1 VLKALFLEKASQ
13 LDDMETK
20 EREGK
25 DKEVFMKYALL
36 LAKVNAGKT
45 APNPWVGA
53 VLVKEGRIIGKGF
66 HKGAGFPHAEI
77 EAVDDA
83 IKRGFSPAGAELFV
97 SLQPCNS
104 YGRTPPCTLQIENYG
119 IEKVYFSLH
128 DPNLDQSNYRVNNFE
143 GGMLEDEGEKILLPY
158 IVSVKEK
165 RPYVIVKLALT
176 LDGKIA
182 DLEGNSKYLTSQKS
196 LQLVHIL
203 RARTNFILVGKNTV
217 KKDNPYLDT
226 RNLPSQYVRKIRK
239 IKMQVCGEYPNPVKI
254 VLGFPSY
261 ADSLNILKG
270 NNVVF
275 FVEEKDKNLIIS
287 EFFKSEFI
295 KSKENVSFLFQKE
308 KSVKEVLDF
317 VFQMG
322 GMVLLVEGGIKVVW
336 EFLKDGV
343 VDELW
348 LFFAPKIFGG
358 GKGFDFPDAFR
369 LGNHLN
375 PKIIQVKKISD
386 DVLIRCSLRKDGKFW
401 DLF

>member
-1 VLKALFLEKASQ
+1 
-13 LDDMETK
+13 METK
-20 EREGK
+20 ERER
-25 DKEVFMKYALL
+25 KEKFMRYALL

-53 VLVKEGRIIGKGF
+53 VLVKEGKIIGKGF

-77 EAVDDA
+77 EAIYDA

-97 SLQPCNS
+97 SLQPCNT
-104 YGRTPPCTLQIENYG
+104 YGRTPPCTLQIKKYG
-119 IEKVYFSLH
+119 IEEVYFSLH
-128 DPNLDQSNYRVNNFE
+128 DPNLNQSNYPVNNFE
-143 GGMLEDEGEKILLPY
+143 GGILEDDGEKVLLPY
-158 IVSVKEK
+158 IVYVKEK
-165 RPYVIVKLALT
+165 RPYIIVKLAVT

-182 DLEGNSKYLTSQKS
+182 DLEGNSKYLTSQRS

-203 RARTNFILVGKNTV
+203 RARTNFILAGKNTV
-217 KKDNPYLDT
+217 EKDNPHLDA
-226 RNLPSQYVRKIRK
+226 RNLPAQYVKKMRK
-239 IKMQVCGEYPNPVKI
+239 IKMHVGGEYPNPVKI
-254 VLGFPSY
+254 ILGLPSY
-261 ADSLNILKG
+261 ADSLNILRG
-270 NNVVF
+270 NNVIF
-275 FVEEKDKNLIIS
+275 FVDEEDKNFIIS
-287 EFFKSEFI
+287 KFFESEFI
-295 KSKENVSFLFQKE
+295 RSKENVSFLFQRK

-322 GMVLLVEGGIKVVW
+322 GIVLLIEGGVKVVW
-336 EFLKDGV
+336 EFLKEKI

-386 DVLIRCSLRKDGKFW
+386 DVLVRCSLRKDGKFW

>member
-1 VLKALFLEKASQ
+1 MK
-13 LDDMETK
+13 TK
-20 EREGK
+20 ERER
-25 DKEVFMKYALL
+25 KERFMRYALL

-77 EAVDDA
+77 EAIDNA

-97 SLQPCNS
+97 SLQPCNT
-104 YGRTPPCTLQIENYG
+104 YGRTPPCTLQMKKYG

-128 DPNLDQSNYRVNNFE
+128 DPNLNQSNYPVNNIE
-143 GGMLEDEGEKILLPY
+143 GGILEDDGEKVLLPY
-158 IVSVKEK
+158 IVYVKEK
-165 RPYVIVKLALT
+165 RPYIIVKLAVT

-182 DLEGNSKYLTSQKS
+182 DLEGNSKYLTSQRS

-217 KKDNPYLDT
+217 EKDNPYLDT
-226 RNLPSQYVRKIRK
+226 RNLPAQYVKKIRK
-239 IKMQVCGEYPNPVKI
+239 IKMHVGGEYPNPVKI
-254 VLGFPSY
+254 ILGLPSY
-261 ADSLNILKG
+261 ADSLNILRG
-270 NNVVF
+270 NNVIF
-275 FVEEKDKNLIIS
+275 FVDEEDKNFIIS
-287 EFFKSEFI
+287 KFFESEFI
-295 KSKENVSFLFQKE
+295 RSKENVSFLFQRK
-308 KSVKEVLDF
+308 KSVNLILDF

-322 GMVLLVEGGIKVVW
+322 GIILLIEGGVKVVW
-336 EFLKDGV
+336 EFLKEKI

>member
-1 VLKALFLEKASQ
+1 
-13 LDDMETK
+13 METK
-20 EREGK
+20 ERER
-25 DKEVFMKYALL
+25 KEKFMRYALL

-53 VLVKEGRIIGKGF
+53 VLVKEGKIIGKGF

-77 EAVDDA
+77 EAIYDA

-97 SLQPCNS
+97 SLQPCNT
-104 YGRTPPCTLQIENYG
+104 YGRTPPCTLQIKKYG
-119 IEKVYFSLH
+119 IEEVYFSLH
-128 DPNLDQSNYRVNNFE
+128 DPNLNQSNYPVNNFE
-143 GGMLEDEGEKILLPY
+143 GGILEDDGEKVLLPY
-158 IVSVKEK
+158 IVYVKEK
-165 RPYVIVKLALT
+165 RPYIIVKLAVT

-182 DLEGNSKYLTSQKS
+182 DLEGNSKYLTSQRS

-203 RARTNFILVGKNTV
+203 RARTNFILAGKNTV
-217 KKDNPYLDT
+217 EKDNPHLDA
-226 RNLPSQYVRKIRK
+226 RNLPAQYVKKMRK
-239 IKMQVCGEYPNPVKI
+239 IKMHVGGEYPNPVKI
-254 VLGFPSY
+254 ILGLPSY
-261 ADSLNILKG
+261 ADSLNILRG
-270 NNVVF
+270 NNVIF
-275 FVEEKDKNLIIS
+275 FVDEEDKNFIIS
-287 EFFKSEFI
+287 KFFESEFI
-295 KSKENVSFLFQKE
+295 RSKENVSFLFQRK
-308 KSVKEVLDF
+308 KSVNLILDF

-322 GMVLLVEGGIKVVW
+322 GIILLIEGGVKVVW
-336 EFLKDGV
+336 EFLKEKI

-386 DVLIRCSLRKDGKFW
+386 DVLVRCSLRKDGKFW

>member
-1 VLKALFLEKASQ
+1 MK
-13 LDDMETK
+13 TK
-20 EREGK
+20 ERER
-25 DKEVFMKYALL
+25 KEKFMRYALL

-53 VLVKEGRIIGKGF
+53 VLVKEGKIIGKGF

-77 EAVDDA
+77 EAIENA

-97 SLQPCNS
+97 SLQPCNT
-104 YGRTPPCTLQIENYG
+104 YGRTPPCTLQIRKYG

-128 DPNLDQSNYRVNNFE
+128 DPNLNQSNYPVDNIE
-143 GGMLEDEGEKILLPY
+143 GGILEDDGEKVLLPY
-158 IVSVKEK
+158 IVYVKEK
-165 RPYVIVKLALT
+165 RPYIIVKLAVT

-182 DLEGNSKYLTSQKS
+182 DLEGNSKYLTSQES

-217 KKDNPYLDT
+217 EKDNPHLDT
-226 RNLPSQYVRKIRK
+226 RNLPAQRVKKIRK
-239 IKMQVCGEYPNPVKI
+239 IKMHVGGEYPNPVKI
-254 VLGFPSY
+254 ILGLPSY
-261 ADSLNILKG
+261 ANSLNILRG
-270 NNVVF
+270 NNVIF
-275 FVEEKDKNLIIS
+275 FVDEGDTSKFLEY
-287 EFFKSEFI
+287 EFVRG
-295 KSKENVSFLFQKE
+295 KENVSFLFQRE
-308 KSVKEVLDF
+308 KSVNLILDF

-322 GMVLLVEGGIKVVW
+322 GIILLIEGGIKVVW
-336 EFLKDGV
+336 EFLKEKI

>member
-1 VLKALFLEKASQ
+1 MK
-13 LDDMETK
+13 TK
-20 EREGK
+20 ERER
-25 DKEVFMKYALL
+25 KEKFMRYALL

-53 VLVKEGRIIGKGF
+53 VLVKEGKIIGKGF

-77 EAVDDA
+77 EAIENA

-97 SLQPCNS
+97 SLQPCNT
-104 YGRTPPCTLQIENYG
+104 YGRTPPCTLQIRKYG

-128 DPNLDQSNYRVNNFE
+128 DPNLNQSNYPVDNIE
-143 GGMLEDEGEKILLPY
+143 GGILEDDGEKVLLPY
-158 IVSVKEK
+158 IVYVKEK
-165 RPYVIVKLALT
+165 RPYIIVKLAVT

-182 DLEGNSKYLTSQKS
+182 DLEGNSKYLTSQES
-196 LQLVHIL
+196 LQIVHIL

-217 KKDNPYLDT
+217 EKDNPHLDT
-226 RNLPSQYVRKIRK
+226 RNLPAQCVKKIRK
-239 IKMQVCGEYPNPVKI
+239 IKMHVGGEYPNPVKI
-254 VLGFPSY
+254 ILGLPSY
-261 ADSLNILKG
+261 ADSLNILRG
-270 NNVVF
+270 NNVIF
-275 FVEEKDKNLIIS
+275 FVNEENKNFIIS
-287 EFFKSEFI
+287 KFFESEFI
-295 KSKENVSFLFQKE
+295 GSKENVSFFFQRK

-322 GMVLLVEGGIKVVW
+322 GIVLLIEGGVKVVW
-336 EFLKDGV
+336 EFLKEKI

-358 GKGFDFPDAFR
+358 GKGFDFTDAFR

>member
-1 VLKALFLEKASQ
+1 MK
-13 LDDMETK
+13 TK
-20 EREGK
+20 ERER
-25 DKEVFMKYALL
+25 KERFMRYALL

-77 EAVDDA
+77 EAIYDA

-97 SLQPCNS
+97 SLQPCNT
-104 YGRTPPCTLQIENYG
+104 YGRTPPCTLQIKKYG
-119 IEKVYFSLH
+119 IEEVYFSLH
-128 DPNLDQSNYRVNNFE
+128 DPNLNQSNYPVNNFE
-143 GGMLEDEGEKILLPY
+143 GGILEDDGEKVLLPY
-158 IVSVKEK
+158 IVSAKEK
-165 RPYVIVKLALT
+165 RPYIIVKLAVT

-182 DLEGNSKYLTSQKS
+182 DLEGNSKYLTSQRS

-203 RARTNFILVGKNTV
+203 RARTNFILAGKNTV
-217 KKDNPYLDT
+217 EKDNPHLDA
-226 RNLPSQYVRKIRK
+226 RNLPAQYVKKMRK
-239 IKMQVCGEYPNPVKI
+239 IKMHVGGEYPNPVKI
-254 VLGFPSY
+254 ILGLPSY
-261 ADSLNILKG
+261 ADSLNILRG
-270 NNVVF
+270 NNVIF
-275 FVEEKDKNLIIS
+275 FVDERDTSK
-287 EFFKSEFI
+287 FFESEFI
-295 KSKENVSFLFQKE
+295 RSKENVSFFFQRK
-308 KSVKEVLDF
+308 KSVKLILDF

-322 GMVLLVEGGIKVVW
+322 GIVLLIEGGVKVVW
-336 EFLKDGV
+336 EFLKEKI

-386 DVLIRCSLRKDGKFW
+386 DVLVRCSLRKDGKFW

>member
-1 VLKALFLEKASQ
+1 MK
-13 LDDMETK
+13 TK
-20 EREGK
+20 ERER
-25 DKEVFMKYALL
+25 KERFMRYALL

-53 VLVKEGRIIGKGF
+53 VLVKESRIIGRGF

-77 EAVDDA
+77 EAIYDA

-97 SLQPCNS
+97 SLQPCNT
-104 YGRTPPCTLQIENYG
+104 YGRTPPCTLQIKKYG
-119 IEKVYFSLH
+119 IEEVYFSLH
-128 DPNLDQSNYRVNNFE
+128 DPNLNQSNYPVNNFE
-143 GGMLEDEGEKILLPY
+143 GGILEDDGEKVLLPY
-158 IVSVKEK
+158 IVYVKEK
-165 RPYVIVKLALT
+165 RPYIIVKLAVT

-182 DLEGNSKYLTSQKS
+182 DLEENSKYLTSQRS

-217 KKDNPYLDT
+217 EKDNPYLDA
-226 RNLPSQYVRKIRK
+226 RNLPAQYVKKMRK
-239 IKMQVCGEYPNPVKI
+239 IKMHVGGEYPNPVKI
-254 VLGFPSY
+254 ILGLPSY
-261 ADSLNILKG
+261 ADSLNILRG
-270 NNVVF
+270 NNVIF
-275 FVEEKDKNLIIS
+275 FVDEEDKNFIIS
-287 EFFKSEFI
+287 KFFESEFI
-295 KSKENVSFLFQKE
+295 RSKENVSFLFQRK
-308 KSVKEVLDF
+308 KSVKLILDF

-322 GMVLLVEGGIKVVW
+322 GIVLLIEGGVKVVW
-336 EFLKDGV
+336 EFLKEKI

>member
-1 VLKALFLEKASQ
+1 MK
-13 LDDMETK
+13 TK
-20 EREGK
+20 ERER
-25 DKEVFMKYALL
+25 KEKFMRYALL

-53 VLVKEGRIIGKGF
+53 VLVKEGKIIGKGF

-77 EAVDDA
+77 EAIENA

-97 SLQPCNS
+97 SLQPCNT
-104 YGRTPPCTLQIENYG
+104 YGRTPPCTLQIRKYG
-119 IEKVYFSLH
+119 VKKVYFSLH
-128 DPNLDQSNYRVNNFE
+128 DPNLNQSNYPVDNIE
-143 GGMLEDEGEKILLPY
+143 GGILEDDGEKVLLPY
-158 IVSVKEK
+158 IVYVKEK
-165 RPYVIVKLALT
+165 RPYIIVKLAVT

-182 DLEGNSKYLTSQKS
+182 DLEGNSKYLTSQES

-203 RARTNFILVGKNTV
+203 RARANFILVGKNTV
-217 KKDNPYLDT
+217 EKDNPHLDT
-226 RNLPSQYVRKIRK
+226 RNLPAQCVKKIRK
-239 IKMQVCGEYPNPVKI
+239 IKMHVGGEYPNPVKI
-254 VLGFPSY
+254 ILGLPSY
-261 ADSLNILKG
+261 ADSLNILRG
-270 NNVVF
+270 NNVIF
-275 FVEEKDKNLIIS
+275 FVDEGDTSKFFES
-287 EFFKSEFI
+287 EFVRG
-295 KSKENVSFLFQKE
+295 KENVSFLFQK
-308 KSVKEVLDF
+308 KKNVNLILDF

-322 GMVLLVEGGIKVVW
+322 GIILLIEGGVKVVW
-336 EFLKDGV
+336 EFLKEKI

-358 GKGFDFPDAFR
+358 GKGFDFTDAFR

>member
-1 VLKALFLEKASQ
+1 MK
-13 LDDMETK
+13 TK
-20 EREGK
+20 ERER
-25 DKEVFMKYALL
+25 KEKFMRYALL

-53 VLVKEGRIIGKGF
+53 VLVKEGKIIGKGF

-77 EAVDDA
+77 EAIENA
-83 IKRGFSPAGAELFV
+83 IKRGFSPTGAELFV
-97 SLQPCNS
+97 SLQPCNT
-104 YGRTPPCTLQIENYG
+104 YGRTPPCTLQIRKYG

-128 DPNLDQSNYRVNNFE
+128 DPNLNQSNYPVDNIE
-143 GGMLEDEGEKILLPY
+143 GGILEDDGEKVLLPY
-158 IVSVKEK
+158 IVYVKEK
-165 RPYVIVKLALT
+165 RPYIIVKLAVT

-182 DLEGNSKYLTSQKS
+182 DLEGNSKYLTSQES

-217 KKDNPYLDT
+217 EKDNPHLDT
-226 RNLPSQYVRKIRK
+226 RNLPAQRVKKIRK
-239 IKMQVCGEYPNPVKI
+239 IKMHVGGEYPNPVKI
-254 VLGFPSY
+254 ILGLPSY
-261 ADSLNILKG
+261 ANSLNILRG
-270 NNVVF
+270 NNVIF
-275 FVEEKDKNLIIS
+275 FVDEKDTSKFFES
-287 EFFKSEFI
+287 EFVRG
-295 KSKENVSFLFQKE
+295 KENVSFLFQRK
-308 KSVKEVLDF
+308 KNVNLILDF

-322 GMVLLVEGGIKVVW
+322 GIILLIEGGVKVVW
-336 EFLKDGV
+336 EFLKEKI